1 MKKKY
6 AFLLAL
12 LLLLLSIVTVWAES
26 WKATSVGP
34 PEGRSGHTAVWTG
47 SRMIVWGGFHGSDL
61 LHTGGQYNP
70 GNGAWTPTATAGGPR
85 RGMGTRP
92 FGPVAR

>member
-47 SRMIVWGGFHGSDL
+47 SRMIVWGGHDTREGL
-61 LHTGGQYNP
+61 TTGGVY
-70 GNGAWTPTATAGGPR
+70 A
-85 RGMGTRP
+85 P
-92 FGPVAR
+92 FGRTRRPSRGSEESLSR